1 MIYKNII
8 IYLCYIYIINIDSMV
23 LAVVNRKGGVGKTT
37 NTIHIGAGLAAQ
49 GKKVLMIDMD
59 PQCDLTFGTG
69 IREPTY
75 NVEDFLEQKGNLKL
89 RQKAMGFYVLSGS
102 PNFIASR
109 YDRNVL
115 KEAIEPMKEHFDYI
129 MIDTPPATINEME
142 LTPAEIALVACDY
155 FLIPIEAKAYPVKNA
170 NSFLGSVFDHV
181 ELHNPNLK
189 FLGFFFTNVLVT
201 RKGIN
206 KYREML
212 TKGASDLLFK
222 SFIRADV
229 QIENA
234 VEKGLTIFQH
244 KPHSRAGQDYTRLIE
259 ELLLKIK
266 SYE

>member
-1 MIYKNII
+1 M
-8 IYLCYIYIINIDSMV
+8 
-23 LAVVNRKGGVGKTT
+23 
-37 NTIHIGAGLAAQ
+37 Q
-49 GKKVLMIDMD
+49 
-59 PQCDLTFGTG
+59 
-69 IREPTY
+69 
-75 NVEDFLEQKGNLKL
+75 
-89 RQKAMGFYVLSGS
+89 
-102 PNFIASR
+102 
-109 YDRNVL
+109 
-115 KEAIEPMKEHFDYI
+115 
-129 MIDTPPATINEME
+129 
-142 LTPAEIALVACDY
+142 
-155 FLIPIEAKAYPVKNA
+155 IP
-170 NSFLGSVFDHV
+170 
-181 ELHNPNLK
+181 